1 MLALCVWTLGGWFEE
16 EGERPKVHAPEC
28 AWWNGTGT
36 HKPSLCSHFALSRMV
51 SSITARAEERAL
63 ECATHYQTECVLS
76 FEIGVEVPSCFVY
89 DAASSEM
96 RMLIA
101 PRVLVSEGEASVRVQ
116 DPSNPAQ
123 SRLESFARTVEVEYL
138 PAGSK
143 RPVAEVFHN
152 ASAWC
157 VQLLRAGISPECW
170 EGLD

>member
-1 MLALCVWTLGGWFEE
+1 M
-16 EGERPKVHAPEC
+16 
-28 AWWNGTGT
+28 
-36 HKPSLCSHFALSRMV
+36 
-51 SSITARAEERAL
+51 
-63 ECATHYQTECVLS
+63 
-76 FEIGVEVPSCFVY
+76 PSCFVY
-89 DAASSEM
+89 HAATSEM

-157 VQLLRAGISPECW
+157 VQLLRAGIAPECW

>member
-1 MLALCVWTLGGWFEE
+1 MLLFLVFAWFDAESE
-16 EGERPKVHAPEC
+16 PVAAPSHC
-28 AWWNGTGT
+28 AWWNGTDT
-36 HKPSLCSHFALSRMV
+36 HKPSLCSHFALSRIV

-89 DAASSEM
+89 DAATSEM

-101 PRVLVSEGEASVRVQ
+101 PRVLASEGEASVRVQ

-157 VQLLRAGISPECW
+157 VQLLRAGIAPECW